1 MTPPGL
7 PWRLLGF
14 IGLSLLLHTALLLGR
29 DSAPPPRSFGL
40 PFIHAVLSP
49 ATAPAPAVGDQPAP
63 ASASAHPA
71 EPPAARSEPITQAP
85 LVKTPGTDG
94 VPPAEAPPSTPEAR
108 DAMPETPPDTATRAT
123 TAAPPPATVLR
134 APADNGLADTAPVT
148 AAAEREAL
156 RNQLLGEL
164 QLRLSQ
170 HLSYP
175 ARARRR
181 GWEGEVLLGLRID
194 RDGWLH
200 DIRLL
205 HGSGHAIL
213 DRDALR
219 ALRRVERL
227 PLPANTSAFPSL
239 ELRLPVVYRLQAG

>member
-1 MTPPGL
+1 MTPLGAPPGL

-49 ATAPAPAVGDQPAP
+49 ATAPAPAAGDQPAP
-63 ASASAHPA
+63 ASARPA
-71 EPPAARSEPITQAP
+71 KPPAARAAPMAQAP
-85 LVKTPGTDG
+85 LVETPGTDG

-108 DAMPETPPDTATRAT
+108 DAVPETPPDTATRAT
-123 TAAPPPATVLR
+123 TAAPPPTTVLR
-134 APADNGLADTAPVT
+134 APADDGLAGTAP
-148 AAAEREAL
+148 AEREAL

-175 ARARRR
+175 TRARRR

-239 ELRLPVVYRLQAG
+239 ELRLPVVYRLQSE